1 MATLELTRV
10 LAPRGPAGAL
20 VLTDDL
26 AVALAGDAAAKDAFE
41 ALPFSA
47 RKEFAVWVGGAKRAD
62 TRARR
67 LEDTL
72 RLLHEGKRLS

>member
-1 MATLELTRV
+1 MTHRSN
-10 LAPRGPAGAL
+10 RL
-20 VLTDDL
+20 VRAIL
-26 AVALAGDAAAKDAFE
+26 AVALAGDSAAKDAFE